1 MRIRSEKIAAA
12 ERALESD
19 SEDDNDPEVKA
30 RQLAARLERSGAK
43 YSVRIQMVSLATRGD
58 ASAASYTQA
67 SLCSCAPQLML
78 HHLCGTFVVDPG
90 EDGQIVA
97 V

>member
-43 YSVRIQMVSLATRGD
+43 YSVRIQMVRQATLAMQAQRHVH
-58 ASAASYTQA
+58 SAAHAYTQA
-67 SLCSCAPQLML
+67 CLRSCALQFLASPP
-78 HHLCGTFVVDPG
+78 LCVYG
-90 EDGQIVA
+90 
-97 V
+97 

>member
-1 MRIRSEKIAAA
+1 MLLDVHLVIFGGATCAGCTLRAMRIRSEKIAAA

-43 YSVRIQMVSLATRGD
+43 YSVRIQMVSLATLAMQAQRRTHKP
-58 ASAASYTQA
+58 ASALVPRS
-67 SLCSCAPQLML
+67 
-78 HHLCGTFVVDPG
+78 
-90 EDGQIVA
+90 
-97 V
+97 

>member
-43 YSVRIQMVSLATRGD
+43 YSVRIQMVRQATLAMQTQRRTRRP
-58 ASAASYTQA
+58 ASALVPRS
-67 SLCSCAPQLML
+67 
-78 HHLCGTFVVDPG
+78 
-90 EDGQIVA
+90 
-97 V
+97 